1 MEDGD
6 DDDVGEAERHRDLH
20 EHGRD
25 TQAGALLG
33 VSTEFRESF
42 TLIQF
47 EYNILTEE
55 AKSRNFDDSS
65 AALLLLLPGHH
76 VQRRRRDL

>member
-6 DDDVGEAERHRDLH
+6 DDDVGEAQRHRDLH
-20 EHGRD
+20 EHGGD
-25 TQAGALLG
+25 AQARALLG

-42 TLIQF
+42 TIF
-47 EYNILTEE
+47 EYNIVTEKV
-55 AKSRNFDDSS
+55 KSRNFDDSS

>member
-6 DDDVGEAERHRDLH
+6 DDDVAEAQRHRDLH

-42 TLIQF
+42 TMLLF
-47 EYNILTEE
+47 GGGKV
-55 AKSRNFDDSS
+55 AKFR
-65 AALLLLLPGHH
+65 
-76 VQRRRRDL
+76 

>member
-6 DDDVGEAERHRDLH
+6 DDDVAEAQRHRDLH

-25 TQAGALLG
+25 TQAGALLE

-42 TLIQF
+42 TMFGYTIWRR
-47 EYNILTEE
+47 
-55 AKSRNFDDSS
+55 KSREISMTAPLPCSS
-65 AALLLLLPGHH
+65 FSQATMYSADAGICE
-76 VQRRRRDL
+76 

>member
-6 DDDVGEAERHRDLH
+6 DDDVGETQRHRDLH

-25 TQAGALLG
+25 TKAGALLV

-42 TLIQF
+42 TIFGYTIRRRQ
-47 EYNILTEE
+47 
-55 AKSRNFDDSS
+55 NFDDSS